1 MVNFMLRYAIS
12 MRCVQNRKIYDITF
26 NRVSVFVGAVTK
38 GYSCLGGYS
47 YSHMY
52 CVRYQTNLDI
62 VDKLHIPYVLL
73 ICYSL

>member
-1 MVNFMLRYAIS
+1 

-26 NRVSVFVGAVTK
+26 NRGSVFVGTVTK

-62 VDKLHIPYVLL
+62 VDKLHIPMYCLSATL
-73 ICYSL
+73 YETYHFY